1 MLSKQSIRK
10 EHTIYLN
17 DVLMTKEAI
26 IEISKDFNEKEEQHF
41 RKMLQQGGS
50 LKIKGNKFKIDKYE
64 YKQRNSKN
72 EFEEAA
78 KPHRAEDWE

>member
-17 DVLMTKEAI
+17 DVQMTKEEI

-72 EFEEAA
+72 EYEEAA

>member
-10 EHTIYLN
+10 DHTIYLN
-17 DVLMTKEAI
+17 GEVIEKNDM
-26 IEISKDFNEKEEQHF
+26 IEISKEFTDKEEKHF

-50 LKIKGNKFKIDKYE
+50 LKIKGNKFRIDKYE
-64 YKQRNSKN
+64 YKQRNSKG
-72 EFEEAA
+72 EYEEAA